1 MIKEFI
7 GTEKVH
13 VSDFDN
19 IMYIQHNLKQ
29 GLNVFMAVV
38 ISFIYIYIF
47 YHAQARSLM

>member
-13 VSDFDN
+13 VSDFDS
-19 IMYIQHNLKQ
+19 IVHIQHNLKQ

-38 ISFIYIYIF
+38 ISVFLIF
-47 YHAQARSLM
+47 YHICF